1 MSSKKPSSNDN
12 NDHNNSHDNGH
23 NDHCHDSLG
32 ANGAKIAQHSPLPT
46 TKPVTS
52 KDNHDFHYQS
62 SYIDGDED
70 SYDHDEH
77 LAETTP
83 PRDTKGYQRTL
94 LFSFIIITGYMFI
107 EAIGGWLTG
116 SLALLSDAGHM
127 LSDAIALGATLI
139 AFKIGEKAATHQKT
153 FGYKRFEILIAS
165 VNGATLVI
173 IALMIFY
180 EAIKRFNS
188 PTEIATQGM
197 LIIATVG
204 MVVNIVV
211 AWLMHRGSH
220 AESID
225 TDDHSHSADAA
236 KISSSNIQT
245 ADNKKTQPK
254 KPVNLNMQSA
264 YLHVLSDLMGSVA
277 AIIAAL
283 LMMGFGWLWA
293 DAVASVIVAVLI
305 IISGYRVV
313 RDSVHILMEGTPTG
327 ISLVNVEQQLVA
339 HPQVKQVHD
348 LHVWSIT
355 SGLNALSCHVVV
367 DGEMSI
373 REASLLITELERRLQ
388 DLGISHATI
397 QVESLSLSQTQM
409 HSDAL
414 VCDISERPISDTGG
428 HHGHSH

>member
-1 MSSKKPSSNDN
+1 MSQNKSNAEQGN
-12 NDHNNSHDNGH
+12 HSHQNDTVNVANHLHKEDESNYTHNNRATH
-23 NDHCHDSLG
+23 
-32 ANGAKIAQHSPLPT
+32 
-46 TKPVTS
+46 
-52 KDNHDFHYQS
+52 
-62 SYIDGDED
+62 
-70 SYDHDEH
+70 DHDEH
-77 LAETTP
+77 LEQTTA

-127 LSDAIALGATLI
+127 LSDAIALGATLM

-153 FGYKRFEILIAS
+153 FGYKRFEILVAT

-188 PTEIATQGM
+188 PPEIATQGM
-197 LIIATVG
+197 LIVATIG
-204 MVVNIVV
+204 MLVNILV
-211 AWLMHRGSH
+211 AWLMHRGSRGGD
-220 AESID
+220 A
-225 TDDHSHSADAA
+225 HSHSHAGSHKNSRED
-236 KISSSNIQT
+236 
-245 ADNKKTQPK
+245 TQGK
-254 KPVNLNMQSA
+254 NESKAPVNLNMQSA

-283 LMMGFGWLWA
+283 LMMSFGWVWA
-293 DAVASVIVAVLI
+293 DAAASVIVAILI
-305 IISGYRVV
+305 LFSGYRVV
-313 RDSVHILMEGTPTG
+313 RDSVHILMEGTPEG
-327 ISLVNVEQQLVA
+327 ISLVEVEDKLIA
-339 HPQVKQVHD
+339 HPQVRQVHD

-373 REASLLITELERRLQ
+373 YESSILIANLEQSLLT
-388 DLGISHATI
+388 LGIHHATI
-397 QVESLSLSQTQM
+397 QVESASHPQTEA

-414 VCDISERPISDTGG
+414 VCDISEQQTEGNNHIG
-428 HHGHSH
+428 HNH